1 MRPHV
6 FRAHWRLALL
16 AAAVTLVAA
25 CGSSSS
31 SSSGGGAGGTVQGGP
46 GVDVANK
53 TISLGVLTPLSGPV
67 AAPIGI
73 PLTKGQEAYFKAVTD
88 RNLLEGW
95 KVNLIE
101 KDSQYSPQVHLQQ
114 YNAIINQVAFIAQSL
129 GSPTTL
135 AIQQLAD
142 SAGVLV
148 GAATQS
154 GSWVTDKVMIT
165 VGDPYSIDMA
175 NGIDWIVNK
184 LGKKSAKIGIIYQND
199 EYGQDGLRGYKAA
212 LAKYSFNDVGQV
224 PFAATDKDFSSQI
237 AAMKSAGAEY
247 VALVATPTSAGTI
260 VGTAA
265 AGGYLPSGGWLF
277 QGPAWASALMA
288 TPLKAVLPGHVYVL
302 SYQPQWGDTT
312 VPGMQQFLADHDKY
326 NADQAPDYYYMYGYT
341 EAEIETAI
349 IKKALD
355 AGDLTRAGLLNAR
368 LNLGSF
374 SFGGLLPDLTYTPQ
388 LGPASTQTGV
398 TVVDAGVPAFLKQV
412 QPFFEGD
419 AAKSITFPYS

>member
-1 MRPHV
+1 VRPQMS
-6 FRAHWRLALL
+6 RARWQMALL
-16 AAAVTLVAA
+16 AAAVTAVAA

-31 SSSGGGAGGTVQGGP
+31 SSGGASGGGIQTGP
-46 GVDVANK
+46 GIDAASK
-53 TISLGVLTPLSGPV
+53 TINLGVLTPLSGPV
-67 AAPIGI
+67 AAPIGV
-73 PLTKGQEAYFKAVTD
+73 PLTKGQETYFKAAAD
-88 RNLLEGW
+88 RGLLEGW

-101 KDSQYSPQVHLQQ
+101 KDTAYTPQQEVQQ
-114 YNAIINQVAFIAQSL
+114 YNATVNQVAFYAQSL

-142 SAGVLV
+142 SAGILI

-165 VGDPYSIDMA
+165 IGDPYSIDMA

-184 LGKKSAKIGIIYQND
+184 LGKKTAKIGIIYQND

-212 LAKYSFNDVGQV
+212 LAAYQFNDVGEL
-224 PFAATDKDFSSQI
+224 PFAATDTDFSSQI
-237 AAMKSAGAEY
+237 AAMKGAGAEY
-247 VALVATPTSAGTI
+247 VALVATPSSAGKI
-260 VGTAA
+260 VGTGA
-265 AGGYLPSGGWLF
+265 AGGYVPNWLF
-277 QGPAWASALMA
+277 QGPAWSSLLMA

-302 SYQPQWGDTT
+302 GYQPQWGDTS
-312 VPGMQQFLADHDKY
+312 VPGMQQFLADHAKY
-326 NADQAPDYYYMYGYT
+326 AADQAPDYYYMYGYT
-341 EAEIETAI
+341 EAEIEVAI
-349 IKKALD
+349 IKKAID
-355 AGDLTRAGLLNAR
+355 SGDLTRQGLLNAK

-398 TVVDAGVPAFLKQV
+398 TVVDASVPAFLKQV

-419 AAKSITFPYS
+419 AAKSIKFPYS